1 MTILKELREK
11 ANLSQTE
18 LAKRLEISQ
27 QGYSFI
33 EQGKMNPS
41 LATARKIALF
51 FNKSIE
57 EIPKLIKVTQQD

>member
-18 LAKRLEISQ
+18 LAKRLEMSQ

-57 EIPKLIKVTQQD
+57 EIFFDSKN